1 MVTLMAANTKVWPI
15 VTVPIENEADVVTVR
30 QRAHR
35 LAELLGFERQDQT
48 RIATAVSELA
58 RNAYS
63 YAKGGRA
70 EFILDPAPSPQV
82 FHVKISDKGP
92 GIADVQAIL
101 DGQYRSKSGMGL
113 GIIGARRLMD
123 HFKIESSAG
132 KGTIVEVGHDLPDR
146 AAPVTRTKLAD
157 IAAALQKDSSA
168 DPLEALRQQNRELM
182 QSLEEIRR
190 KDEES
195 KQLDQE
201 LSDTNRG
208 VVALYSEL
216 DGRAEQL
223 RHASEL
229 KTKFLSNM
237 SHEFRTPL
245 NSVLALSRL
254 LLDRIDGDLTPEQ
267 ERQVGYIRRSAESLL
282 ELVNDL
288 LDLAKVEAGKVD
300 IKPSAFTVGELFGG
314 LRGALRPLLT
324 SQAVDLIFEIP
335 DQVPNL
341 FTDEGK
347 VTQILRNLISNALK
361 FTEQGEV
368 RVSASFE
375 ADKERVKLS
384 VRDTGIGIAPQDQ
397 ARIFEEFSQV
407 ETKIQ
412 KRFKGTGL
420 GLPLSRSLAEL
431 LGGELTM
438 ESIAG
443 QGSVFIL
450 SIPPEHGDPSRPQRT
465 ADGARKRVLLIDD
478 DETFRY
484 VMRQIIS
491 NEPRYEFIEAV
502 DGDVGLLAAREQHP
516 DVIILDLQMP
526 TMDGFTVLQELAA
539 DSRTSVTPVIVS
551 TSMNINAE
559 LKARL
564 PAGTRVISKNTISRE
579 NVSLFLRDATM
590 GAP

>member
-15 VTVPIENEADVVTVR
+15 VTVPIENESDVVTVR

-63 YAKGGRA
+63 YANGGRA

-82 FHVKISDKGP
+82 FHVRISDKGP
-92 GIADVQAIL
+92 GIADIQSIL

-113 GIIGARRLMD
+113 GIIGARRLMH
-123 HFKIESSAG
+123 HFTIESKAG
-132 KGTIVEVGHDLPDR
+132 KGTIVEVGHDLPSR
-146 AAPVTRTKLAD
+146 AAPVTRTKLAEVS
-157 IAAALQKDSSA
+157 ATLQKGSST

-216 DGRAEQL
+216 DERAEQL

-254 LLDRIDGDLTPEQ
+254 LLDRIDGELTPEQ

-300 IKPSAFTVGELFGG
+300 IKPSAFTIGELFGG

-335 DQVPNL
+335 DQIPNL

-368 RVSASFE
+368 RVSASFD

-384 VRDTGIGIAPQDQ
+384 VRDTGIGIAPQDH

-420 GLPLSRSLAEL
+420 GLPLSKSAV
-431 LGGELTM
+431 
-438 ESIAG
+438 S
-443 QGSVFIL
+443 
-450 SIPPEHGDPSRPQRT
+450 SR
-465 ADGARKRVLLIDD
+465 
-478 DETFRY
+478 
-484 VMRQIIS
+484 
-491 NEPRYEFIEAV
+491 
-502 DGDVGLLAAREQHP
+502 
-516 DVIILDLQMP
+516 
-526 TMDGFTVLQELAA
+526 
-539 DSRTSVTPVIVS
+539 
-551 TSMNINAE
+551 
-559 LKARL
+559 LKAYPVRVRFSSCPFPPSAAILRAPNVL
-564 PAGTRVISKNTISRE
+564 PTAHASGFCSSTMMKPS
-579 NVSLFLRDATM
+579 AT
-590 GAP
+590 

>member
-1 MVTLMAANTKVWPI
+1 MAANTKLWPI
-15 VTVPIENEADVVTVR
+15 VTVPIESEADVVTVR

-58 RNAYS
+58 RNAFS
-63 YAKGGRA
+63 YAGGGRA
-70 EFILDPAPSPQV
+70 EFNLDPSPSPQT
-82 FHVKISDKGP
+82 FCIKISDKGP
-92 GIADVQAIL
+92 GIADVQNIL

-113 GIIGARRLMD
+113 GILGARRLMD
-123 HFKIESSAG
+123 HFKIESKLG
-132 KGTIVEVGHDLPDR
+132 KGSTVEIGHDLPSR
-146 AAPVTRTKLAD
+146 AVPVTRARLVEV
-157 IAAALQKDSSA
+157 AATLQKDNSS
-168 DPLEALRQQNRELM
+168 DPLEVLREQNRELM
-182 QSLEEIRR
+182 QSLEELRR

-208 VVALYSEL
+208 VVALYAEL
-216 DGRAEQL
+216 DERAEQL
-223 RHASEL
+223 RRASDL
-229 KTKFLSNM
+229 KTKFLSNI

-324 SQAVDLIFEIP
+324 GQAVELIFEIP
-335 DQVPNL
+335 DRVPKL
-341 FTDEGK
+341 FTDEAK

-361 FTEQGEV
+361 FTERGEV
-368 RVSASFE
+368 RVTATFDSE
-375 ADKERVKLS
+375 GGRVNLS
-384 VRDTGIGIAPQDQ
+384 VRDTGIGIAQNDH

-407 ETKIQ
+407 DTKIQ
-412 KRFKGTGL
+412 KRVKGTGL

-431 LGGELTM
+431 LGGELTL
-438 ESIAG
+438 ESVLG
-443 QGSVFIL
+443 QGSVFTL
-450 SIPPEHGDPSRPQRT
+450 SIPPERGDPSRAQRFSES
-465 ADGARKRVLLIDD
+465 GRKRVLLIDD

-484 VMRQIIS
+484 VMRQIIN

-502 DGDVGLLAAREQHP
+502 DGDVGLKVAREQKP

-526 TMDGFTVLQELAA
+526 TMDGFTVLQELNA

-551 TSMNINAE
+551 TSLNVNAE

-590 GAP
+590 EAS

>member
-1 MVTLMAANTKVWPI
+1 MTLMAANTKVWPI
-15 VTVPIENEADVVTVR
+15 VTVPIESEADVVTVR

-63 YAKGGRA
+63 YANGGRA

-82 FHVKISDKGP
+82 FRVRITDKGP
-92 GIADVQAIL
+92 GIADIQAIL

-123 HFKIESSAG
+123 HFTIESKAG

-146 AAPVTRTKLAD
+146 AAPVTRTKLAEVS
-157 IAAALQKDSSA
+157 AKLQKDSSA

-195 KQLDQE
+195 KLLDQE

-216 DGRAEQL
+216 DERAEQL
-223 RHASEL
+223 RQASEL

-254 LLDRIDGDLTPEQ
+254 LLDRIDGELTAEQ
-267 ERQVGYIRRSAESLL
+267 ERQVGYIRRSAEGLL

-300 IKPSAFTVGELFGG
+300 IKPSAFTVSELFGG

-324 SQAVDLIFEIP
+324 GQAVDLIFEIP

-368 RVSASFE
+368 RVSASFD
-375 ADKERVKLS
+375 ADNERVKLS

-397 ARIFEEFSQV
+397 ARIFDEFSQV

-412 KRFKGTGL
+412 KRVKGTGL

-431 LGGELTM
+431 LGGELTI
-438 ESIAG
+438 ESVPG
-443 QGSVFIL
+443 QGSVFTL
-450 SIPPEHGDPSRPQRT
+450 SIPRERGDPSRAQRSG
-465 ADGARKRVLLIDD
+465 DGARKRVLLIDD

-491 NEPRYEFIEAV
+491 NEPRYEFIEAT
-502 DGDVGLLAAREQHP
+502 DGDVGLMAAREQKP

-526 TMDGFTVLQELAA
+526 TMDGFTVLQELNA

-551 TSMNINAE
+551 TSMNVNAE